1 MGIAVEV
8 CAGSAGEIEAAH
20 RSGADSVEVCT
31 WLAAGGVTPSWGLV
45 SSALVHPGLRTR
57 VLVRPGPGG
66 FHFGKLEKQVILAD
80 LDHFVGSGVHGI
92 VVGALMEDGSVDHA
106 FIREVLG
113 RCKGVEVTFH
123 RAIDQANDLRSAFDA
138 CLDLGI
144 QRVLTSGGRSLA
156 LDGRDQ
162 LAWMVDRAAG
172 RVIVAAAGGI
182 SPNTV
187 VELVQHTGV
196 PEVHFAAQRQLAGDN
211 TLASL
216 ASKSAPLGALEAD
229 EDKIAAMI
237 GALKSL
243 SRP

>member
-8 CAGSAGEIEAAH
+8 CVASAGEIEAAH
-20 RSGADSVEVCT
+20 RLGADSVEVCT

-45 SSALVHPGLRTR
+45 SSALGFPGLRTR

-66 FHFGKLEKQVILAD
+66 FHYGKIEKQVVLAD
-80 LDHFVGSGVHGI
+80 LDHFVGSGVHGV

-106 FIREVLG
+106 FIREIMD
-113 RCKGVEVTFH
+113 RCKDAEVTFH
-123 RAIDQANDLRSAFDA
+123 RAIDQSKDLRKAFDT

-172 RVIVAAAGGI
+172 RAIVAAAGGI

-187 VELVQHTGV
+187 VELVQNTGV

-216 ASKSAPLGALEAD
+216 ASKSAPLGAVEAD

-237 GALKSL
+237 SALKSL
-243 SRP
+243 SKS